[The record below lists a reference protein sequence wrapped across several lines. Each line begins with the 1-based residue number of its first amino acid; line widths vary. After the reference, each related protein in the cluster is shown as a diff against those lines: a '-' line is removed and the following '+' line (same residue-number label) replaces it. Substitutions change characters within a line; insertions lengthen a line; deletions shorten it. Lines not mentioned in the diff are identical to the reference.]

1 MLTELR
7 GSLLGVD
14 DGGFRGRVGA
24 GAPGGERPLAGVKLL
39 SEKLLQLHADLDE
52 VGRGGA

>member
-7 GSLLGVD
+7 GSLLGID

-39 SEKLLQLHADLDE
+39 REKLLQLHADLDE